1 MAKGLTSRRRWYV
14 GLVLG
19 LTLGALT
26 FAAFANASAKRP
38 PVATTAASLEQTTNC
53 LTLFPTSTI
62 ASITEIGAKVYYHT
76 FFKSTEGDPAFDY
89 ASTGRIAGW
98 ACSWLAVKPPWG
110 DANLVQNTAFVSAGY
125 GETEANWKKLK
136 PITGPVLYLNPLAV
150 QSGGGTLKLGH
161 GSQAFLVI
169 EDLWAYDSLTS
180 DDGNPRSS
188 PHYLYVISALSRH
201 HDALQIAFDNA
212 SLAKTKVEAK
222 RILKGGSF

>member
-125 GETEANWKKLK
+125 GKLRRTGRSSK

-150 QSGGGTLKLGH
+150 QSGAALSSSVTAAK
-161 GSQAFLVI
+161 
-169 EDLWAYDSLTS
+169 
-180 DDGNPRSS
+180 RSS
-188 PHYLYVISALSRH
+188 S
-201 HDALQIAFDNA
+201 
-212 SLAKTKVEAK
+212 
-222 RILKGGSF
+222 